1 MMKVVLLAAGLSTR
15 MGGKNKLICP
25 IGDTCL
31 VEIAMRNAL
40 SYTDDVLVV
49 TGHES
54 QAICEKARR
63 LGIRTLYNGSY
74 ANGQE
79 TSIRSALEMVDGP
92 LMILPADMPFITR
105 DVYDECGRHLCGHD
119 AARPVSAGRPGHPV
133 ALSKT
138 AVEAYRSGNGM
149 MRDLVMRMDHD
160 FYEASTNAVITDV
173 DTPQDFQMISAM
185 IRG

>member
-49 TGHES
+49 T
-54 QAICEKARR
+54 
-63 LGIRTLYNGSY
+63 TLYNGSY

-105 DVYDECGRHLCGHD
+105 DVYAECGRHLCGHD

-133 ALSKT
+133 ALSQT
-138 AVEAYRSGNGM
+138 AVEAYRSGNGL

-160 FYEASTNAVITDV
+160 FYEASTDAVITDV
-173 DTPQDFQMISAM
+173 DTPQDFQRISAM
-185 IRG
+185 IRR